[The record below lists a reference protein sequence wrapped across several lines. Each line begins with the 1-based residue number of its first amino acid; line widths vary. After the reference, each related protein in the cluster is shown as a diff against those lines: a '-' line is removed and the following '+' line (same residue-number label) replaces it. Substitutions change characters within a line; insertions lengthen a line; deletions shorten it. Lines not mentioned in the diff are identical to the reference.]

1 MRDDTST
8 TAYWDAAAG
17 DFDDEPDHGLRD
29 PAVREAWAARL
40 RGWLPERPGDVL
52 DLGCGTGSLALLA
65 AEAGH
70 RVTGVD
76 RSSRMA
82 GLAREKLAGTGA
94 TVLVGDAAEPPVPER
109 SFDVVLVRHLLWLL
123 PDREA
128 VLRRWVRLLRPGGR
142 LVLIE
147 GRWGESDPA
156 SPSAAGQ
163 SGPVGLS
170 AAGQSDP
177 VGLPVAERSGPVG
190 LSAVE
195 LSRLVGPLAERL
207 SVEQLGPDAALWG
220 RVVRDERY
228 VLVADLAPARRHAE
242 IVDVHLILRRGGEV
256 LLARR
261 ANTGYADGLLHAPS
275 GHVEDGEDVRAA
287 LLRETAEE
295 IGITLAPDEVR
306 AVLVM
311 QHKAPTGAARTGW
324 FFEAELGAPGRPGE
338 DGREPVNREPEKCSE
353 LGWFPL
359 DALPDDMVAYCRAG
373 LDAYRAGHR
382 FTLHWHEPGDPI
394 AYDPAGPDR
403 LTPLG

>member
-76 RSSRMA
+76 RSPRMA
-82 GLAREKLAGTGA
+82 RLAREKLAGTGA

-123 PDREA
+123 PDQEA
-128 VLRRWVRLLRPGGR
+128 VLRCWVRLLRPGGR

-147 GRWGESDPA
+147 GRWGESDPT
-156 SPSAAGQ
+156 SLSAAGQ
-163 SGPVGLS
+163 SGLVGLS
-170 AAGQSDP
+170 AA
-177 VGLPVAERSGPVG
+177 
-190 LSAVE
+190 E
-195 LSRLVGPLAERL
+195 LSGLVGPLAERL

-242 IVDVHLILRRGGEV
+242 IVDVHLILRRGDEV

-324 FFEAELGAPGRPGE
+324 FFEAELGEPGRPGE
-338 DGREPVNREPEKCSE
+338 GGREPVNREPEKCSE

-373 LDAYRAGHR
+373 LDAYRTGHR

>member
-1 MRDDTST
+1 SASSMSCTIYVVCDMGKVIILMRGVVGGGCDHRAMRDDTST

-17 DFDDEPDHGLRD
+17 HFDDEPDHGLRD
-29 PAVREAWAARL
+29 PAVREA
-40 RGWLPERPGDVL
+40 
-52 DLGCGTGSLALLA
+52 C
-65 AEAGH
+65 
-70 RVTGVD
+70 
-76 RSSRMA
+76 
-82 GLAREKLAGTGA
+82 
-94 TVLVGDAAEPPVPER
+94 
-109 SFDVVLVRHLLWLL
+109 
-123 PDREA
+123 
-128 VLRRWVRLLRPGGR
+128 
-142 LVLIE
+142 
-147 GRWGESDPA
+147 
-156 SPSAAGQ
+156 
-163 SGPVGLS
+163 
-170 AAGQSDP
+170 
-177 VGLPVAERSGPVG
+177 
-190 LSAVE
+190 
-195 LSRLVGPLAERL
+195 
-207 SVEQLGPDAALWG
+207 
-220 RVVRDERY
+220 
-228 VLVADLAPARRHAE
+228 LAPARRHAE
-242 IVDVHLILRRGGEV
+242 IVDVHLILRRGDEV

-295 IGITLAPDEVR
+295 IGITLSPDEVR

-324 FFEAELGAPGRPGE
+324 FFEAELGEPGRPGE

>member
-82 GLAREKLAGTGA
+82 RLAREKLAGTGA

-156 SPSAAGQ
+156 SLSAAGQ
-163 SGPVGLS
+163 SGSVGLS
-170 AAGQSDP
+170 AAGQS
-177 VGLPVAERSGPVG
+177 GLVG
-190 LSAVE
+190 LSAAE
-195 LSRLVGPLAERL
+195 LSGLVGPLAERL

-242 IVDVHLILRRGGEV
+242 IVDVHLILRRGDEV

-338 DGREPVNREPEKCSE
+338 GGREPVNREPEKCSE

-373 LDAYRAGHR
+373 LDAYRTGRR